1 VSDLLVADRQ
11 PPCPHPA
18 PRAAAG
24 QPYGCCQGG
33 GSARGAAP
41 SAADAGRRQAGRP
54 AETRAQPRK

>member
-33 GSARGAAP
+33 GSA
-41 SAADAGRRQAGRP
+41 
-54 AETRAQPRK
+54 